1 MILLVKWTHSLMRV
15 TAWPYSFSK
24 ASGAPAGVKP
34 MRSERKRTVS
44 GAITLLLFSILAHGV
59 VGCSASSDRSMF
71 SSAVPSASS
80 RFTSGSSRAAPVSPA
95 QHARAQVQWLRA
107 RSGQLS
113 DQQLYLLQQIPWN
126 SGSAVDQARQRML
139 ERGRDG
145 ALVEKEYGRQRV
157 LGRPRV
163 MDSARD
169 QLGSRKTRTEENRTG
184 NTDEEAGAS

>member
-1 MILLVKWTHSLMRV
+1 MRV

-24 ASGAPAGVKP
+24 ASATPAGVTP

-44 GAITLLLFSILAHGV
+44 GVITLLLFAILAHGV
-59 VGCSASSDRSMF
+59 VGCAASSDRSMF

-80 RFTSGSSRAAPVSPA
+80 RSSRAAPVSPA

-107 RSGQLS
+107 HSGQLS

-126 SGSAVDQARQRML
+126 SGSTVDQARQQML

-145 ALVEKEYGRQRV
+145 ASIEQEYGRQRI

-169 QLGSRKTRTEENRTG
+169 QLGTNETRTEENQTG